1 MSLAEKRQRAMQ
13 TRSRLP
19 LDERCKLMSISRS
32 GIYYKPKKASAL
44 LQLWK
49 KAYRNRRYYTKRKY
63 LAGNKPT
70 KINYNYI
77 WFCPNNGEYLKR
89 PKSKL

>member
-32 GIYYKPKKASAL
+32 GIYYKLKKASAL
-44 LQLWK
+44 NDWCK
-49 KAYRNRRYYTKRKY
+49 
-63 LAGNKPT
+63 
-70 KINYNYI
+70 
-77 WFCPNNGEYLKR
+77 
-89 PKSKL
+89 

>member
-32 GIYYKPKKASAL
+32 GIYYKRHFDWDKF
-44 LQLWK
+44 Q
-49 KAYRNRRYYTKRKY
+49 R
-63 LAGNKPT
+63 
-70 KINYNYI
+70 
-77 WFCPNNGEYLKR
+77 
-89 PKSKL
+89 